1 MTKQKSQ
8 ARQQRGGT
16 IVGFVIGVLVGLGA
30 ALAVAIY
37 VTKVPV
43 PFVDRNVSRD
53 PAKDAQEAERNKG
66 WNPNATLSG
75 KSATGTVAQP
85 AAGSGQEGAIV
96 VPPAD
101 GQALPAPQAGTTSG
115 NKPAGDPLG
124 DLARAK
130 LEQDRNAATTAA
142 PAAPVAAAVGGAD
155 PFTYFVQAGAF
166 KSREDAE
173 AQRAKLGMLGVEA
186 QITERE
192 QSGRTVYRV
201 RVGPFA
207 QKSLADV
214 TREQLEANGMEAA
227 LVRIQR

>member
-8 ARQQRGGT
+8 ARPQRGGT
-16 IVGFVIGVLVGLGA
+16 IIGFVIGVLVGLGA

-53 PAKDAQEAERNKG
+53 AAKDAEEAEHNKG

-85 AAGSGQEGAIV
+85 PAGEGQEGAIV

-101 GQALPAPQAGTTSG
+101 GQALPAPGSSG
-115 NKPAGDPLG
+115 NTKPAGDPIG

-130 LEQDRNAATTAA
+130 LEQEQNAVVSPGTS
-142 PAAPVAAAVGGAD
+142 GGAD

-166 KSREDAE
+166 KSREDAD
-173 AQRAKLGMLGVEA
+173 AQRAKLGMLGLEA

-214 TREQLEANGMEAA
+214 TREQLEVNGVEAA

>member
-1 MTKQKSQ
+1 MTKQKSK
-8 ARQQRGGT
+8 ARPQRGGT
-16 IVGFVIGVLVGLGA
+16 VIGFVIGVLVGLGA
-30 ALAVAIY
+30 ALGVAIY

-53 PAKDAQEAERNKG
+53 AAKDAEEAERNKG

-101 GQALPAPQAGTTSG
+101 GQALPAPGASANT
-115 NKPAGDPLG
+115 KPAGDPIG

-130 LEQDRNAATTAA
+130 LEQDQNAVVA
-142 PAAPVAAAVGGAD
+142 PAAAGGAD

-166 KSREDAE
+166 KSREDAD
-173 AQRAKLGMLGVEA
+173 AQRAKLGMLGLEA

-192 QSGRTVYRV
+192 QNGRTVYRV

-214 TREQLEANGMEAA
+214 TREQLEVNGLEAA